1 MYCAQTDLEEVID
14 QATIVRLTDD
24 ESLATDPSDLD
35 ASIVENA
42 AIGGRLS
49 RALVDATATIDGFLR
64 TRYLLPLSPVPPFI
78 RKLAVDLSL
87 FSLFSRRSHEM
98 GMPEERTA
106 AYKAAHKALELM
118 RAGELD
124 AGSEPQPT
132 ESSAVVAD
140 TDGPDREFTHDT
152 MKDF

>member
-1 MYCAQTDLEEVID
+1 MYCSQSDLEEVID

-24 ESLATDPSDLD
+24 EALATDPTDLD

-42 AIGGRLS
+42 AIGSRLS
-49 RALVDATATIDGFLR
+49 RALADATATVDGFLR
-64 TRYLLPLSPVPPFI
+64 TRYHLPLSPVPPYI
-78 RKLAVDLSL
+78 RKLAVDLAL
-87 FSLFSRRSHEM
+87 FNLFSRRSHQM
-98 GMPEERTA
+98 GMPDERA
-106 AYKAAHKALELM
+106 AAHKAARSALELM
-118 RAGELD
+118 RKGELD

-132 ESSAVVAD
+132 ESSAVIAD